1 MTPDEFLKRVLEA
14 VEEAAFRLSHTPHD
28 RQEQWLQ
35 GFADRL
41 GTQWCEVFAPY
52 LLSAEVDGLVADVI
66 FRIKAKRDLLES
78 LGGGTT

>member
-41 GTQWCEVFAPY
+41 GTNGA
-52 LLSAEVDGLVADVI
+52 
-66 FRIKAKRDLLES
+66 RS
-78 LGGGTT
+78 LRHTS